1 MKRILLTVA
10 LTAVAVVAL
19 AAGVGLLVIHT
30 GAYNVAATTPHLSIT
45 RWALNTLQ
53 QSSVSRRAADIE
65 GAPPVDSA
73 ALATGFHHFHAM
85 CVQCHGAPGV
95 DRGEL
100 GQGMRPRPPRL
111 EEQAGAWTDAELF
124 WIVKHGI
131 RLAGMPAFG
140 PTHTDQDLWGIV
152 AFTRRLE
159 TMSEEQYA
167 ELVRVRTEGS
177 EEGEEGAG
185 GHPHAPGTAPHSH

>member
-10 LTAVAVVAL
+10 LTAVALLAL

-30 GAYNVAATTPHLSIT
+30 GAYNVAATTPHAGIT

-53 QSSVSRRAADIE
+53 QTSVARRAAGIE
-65 GAPPVDSA
+65 GAPPADSA

-85 CVQCHGAPGV
+85 CVQCHGAPGLE
-95 DRGEL
+95 RGEL

-111 EEQAGAWTDAELF
+111 EEQVQEWTDAELF

-140 PTHTDQDLWGIV
+140 PTHSDEDLWAIV
-152 AFTRRLE
+152 GFTRGLE
-159 TMSEEQYA
+159 KMSEEQYA
-167 ELVRVRTEGS
+167 EMVRERTEGRGEA
-177 EEGEEGAG
+177 EEEAG
-185 GHPHAPGTAPHSH
+185 GHPHPPGAASHSH